1 MLEGVDIFFIIEMM
15 TITVMVIEL
24 FLLREVEINFDEIP
38 SFEGLVVFLVNFV
51 MEVVPQP
58 LYEFEVVLVFDFS

>member
-1 MLEGVDIFFIIEMM
+1 MFEGVDIFFIIEMM

-24 FLLREVEINFDEIP
+24 FLLREVEINFDKIP